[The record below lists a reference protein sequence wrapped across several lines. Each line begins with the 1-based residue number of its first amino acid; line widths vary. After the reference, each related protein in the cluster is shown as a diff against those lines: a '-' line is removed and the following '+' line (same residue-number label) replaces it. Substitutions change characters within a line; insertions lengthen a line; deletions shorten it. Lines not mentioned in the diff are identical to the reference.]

1 MLLLLMAFDGTAA
14 SKLLMLY
21 DKYHANMLRY
31 ARSLLRCFGDEN
43 YTKNSEDVVQNA
55 FVRIAKSIDKIDMTA
70 QENVI
75 GGYLMKIV
83 KNEAIIFEKKQ
94 KKHLSLDQ
102 MLTICKECDI
112 FEEYSRKELY
122 IKVVKEIDRLDDI
135 YRKPLRLYFIEEKSV
150 AEIAHMLG
158 KPEKTVYT
166 QIERG
171 LAILREKFKD
181 EVI

>member
-43 YTKNSEDVVQNA
+43 YTKNSEDVLQNA

-75 GGYLMKIV
+75 GGYLMKICLQPSWKKLSMESEQN
-83 KNEAIIFEKKQ
+83 KNYVII
-94 KKHLSLDQ
+94 
-102 MLTICKECDI
+102 CNC
-112 FEEYSRKELY
+112 
-122 IKVVKEIDRLDDI
+122 
-135 YRKPLRLYFIEEKSV
+135 
-150 AEIAHMLG
+150 
-158 KPEKTVYT
+158 
-166 QIERG
+166 
-171 LAILREKFKD
+171 
-181 EVI
+181 